1 MFHRQVT
8 PLDIIIARSIL
19 EIMGALAAGV
29 LVTVSAIILGFMKP
43 PESYGIL
50 YAGLIFQSIFG
61 MATAL
66 IVAPLTQRSELLEKS
81 VSVLGYLSLPLSGAF
96 MMVDWI
102 PQKYRW
108 ILMASPSVESVEM
121 IRAGQFGYVAHAHY
135 DIIYTI
141 WINFFLILIGLS
153 LTLRVRKY
161 IYIQ

>member
-1 MFHRQVT
+1 
-8 PLDIIIARSIL
+8 
-19 EIMGALAAGV
+19 
-29 LVTVSAIILGFMKP
+29 
-43 PESYGIL
+43 
-50 YAGLIFQSIFG
+50 
-61 MATAL
+61 
-66 IVAPLTQRSELLEKS
+66 
-81 VSVLGYLSLPLSGAF
+81 